1 MIKKLFVLAVIFSI
15 SQADLAQ
22 CQITTALPRL
32 EYSFKSGENLVYK
45 VTYNSTKKS
54 DKKDFIK
61 NGKKKG
67 KSVYYLIQRIN
78 EVDENKNIFIRA
90 GGLIERKGTEGY
102 SKFLVKDF
110 KIDKY
115 GNIPGLFRYEWFYVN
130 MPRFKDEVKNE
141 WSANIILNLGS
152 GKAEEPVAMLNAKY
166 IISGKTNI
174 DGRDLLI
181 IESEVTGAGNISK
194 PKEVE
199 AIQIKEKGKIYFD
212 YKEGKVYKMEIE
224 HFYKVIANIGEKQI
238 LDLEEISNITYE
250 LSSEPIQESL
260 IEYALK

>member
-1 MIKKLFVLAVIFSI
+1 MIRKLLVLAIIFYM
-15 SQADLAQ
+15 SQSDLAR
-22 CQITTALPRL
+22 CETLVALPKL
-32 EYSFKSGENLVYK
+32 EYSFKAGENLVYK

-61 NGKKKG
+61 NGKKKE
-67 KSVYYLIQRIN
+67 KSSYYLIQRIN
-78 EVDENKNIFIRA
+78 EIDENKNIFLRT

-115 GNIPGLFRYEWFYVN
+115 GNIPDLFRYEWFYVN

-141 WSANIILNLGS
+141 WLVSIILNLGS

-166 IISGKTNI
+166 KISGKANI

-199 AIQIKEKGKIYFD
+199 AIQIKDKGKIYFD
-212 YKEGKVYKMEIE
+212 YKEGKIYKMEIE

-238 LDLEEISNITYE
+238 LDLEEISNIIYE
-250 LSSEPIQESL
+250 LSGEPMQESL